1 MFVTNLIYVLFFNVF
16 SLLSQI
22 IRVGNDV
29 TEFRRSIANV
39 INQQKHLDTKE
50 NDESNSEDP
59 LCPLTPIKIP
69 SKDVTPKE
77 LPDRYFVVPS
87 PDLKKKDQKNENKET
102 KSKNVDVEPEEEEEE
117 DEEETTTTNRKI
129 LQNGFNKSRGGGG
142 SKAVELQDNMSDN
155 LSGVSMGTSSL
166 SSDTVSCT
174 TSDG

>member
-1 MFVTNLIYVLFFNVF
+1 MNSALKYFVLIIIKPFIVHIF

-50 NDESNSEDP
+50 YNDDSSNSEDP

-87 PDLKKKDQKNENKET
+87 PDLKKKDQIILTNENKQET
-102 KSKNVDVEPEEEEEE
+102 NV
-117 DEEETTTTNRKI
+117 RY
-129 LQNGFNKSRGGGG
+129 FY
-142 SKAVELQDNMSDN
+142 
-155 LSGVSMGTSSL
+155 
-166 SSDTVSCT
+166 
-174 TSDG
+174 

>member
-1 MFVTNLIYVLFFNVF
+1 MIKPFIVHIF

-50 NDESNSEDP
+50 YNDDSSNSEDP

-87 PDLKKKDQKNENKET
+87 PDLKKKDQIILTNENKQET
-102 KSKNVDVEPEEEEEE
+102 NV
-117 DEEETTTTNRKI
+117 RY
-129 LQNGFNKSRGGGG
+129 FYY
-142 SKAVELQDNMSDN
+142 
-155 LSGVSMGTSSL
+155 
-166 SSDTVSCT
+166 
-174 TSDG
+174 

>member
-1 MFVTNLIYVLFFNVF
+1 MFFIWIQWKLVKLYYNQNSQSVKDRWIRPKYFVLIIIKPFIVHIF

-50 NDESNSEDP
+50 YNDDSSNSEDP

-87 PDLKKKDQKNENKET
+87 PDLKKKDQIILTNENKQET
-102 KSKNVDVEPEEEEEE
+102 NV
-117 DEEETTTTNRKI
+117 RY
-129 LQNGFNKSRGGGG
+129 FY
-142 SKAVELQDNMSDN
+142 
-155 LSGVSMGTSSL
+155 
-166 SSDTVSCT
+166 
-174 TSDG
+174 

>member
-117 DEEETTTTNRKI
+117 DEEESTTTTNRKI
-129 LQNGFNKSRGGGG
+129 LQNGFNKSRGGG

>member
-1 MFVTNLIYVLFFNVF
+1 MLFKLHLKFYIF

-50 NDESNSEDP
+50 YNDDSSNSEDP

-87 PDLKKKDQKNENKET
+87 PDLKKKDNQINNENKKET
-102 KSKNVDVEPEEEEEE
+102 NVRFYYFFQMKNFVKLKSYLC
-117 DEEETTTTNRKI
+117 RKKF
-129 LQNGFNKSRGGGG
+129 QFHRNDF
-142 SKAVELQDNMSDN
+142 
-155 LSGVSMGTSSL
+155 
-166 SSDTVSCT
+166 
-174 TSDG
+174 